1 MRLHDVPHLEFM
13 QKVAGA
19 TGRIEKSL
27 GNTCEVLQCKKDIV
41 LWPLG
46 ADSRHFQELGFLS
59 GLSVLVVLALF
70 G

>member
-1 MRLHDVPHLEFM
+1 MNICGATMLISLLQSPCILTAMRLHDVPHLEFM

-41 LWPLG
+41 L
-46 ADSRHFQELGFLS
+46 
-59 GLSVLVVLALF
+59 
-70 G
+70 